1 MGLATAVFAQ
11 SGSKTIPEL
20 WLEYGTAANDSIRFY
35 TLSSLASAFV
45 ASNPDSAIILAQ
57 AALAGAQTARL
68 RSVEAAAY
76 VSSGEAYDVS
86 GKLEPALENFAK
98 GLTIYQQLK
107 SDEGLS
113 RAYNSR
119 GLAHYF
125 AGQIEAAIPD
135 FEAAQRLAEGDQNL
149 VQLAKIYHNLGMAY
163 SRQKD
168 KAYPALKSYLRARN
182 LKDSLVNSGFEGIS
196 ARDQISTYTMLGS
209 FYQQLGQ
216 LDKARESIQVSLK
229 LTTPDQPLR
238 QLVTLYNLGNVEEQD
253 SNYVKAQEL
262 YQQALDIAIANNF
275 LPNQTFI
282 YNALGNTSRE
292 LKSMERAATYYQQA
306 LLLLEAYNNPEV
318 YAGVLNDQGTLFVR
332 QGNFSAGRANGEE
345 ALRVATEG
353 NFRQKILEAH
363 DLLARAAEGMGDQ
376 PAAAFHL
383 RKYTDL
389 KSIIDGESQRQE
401 LIGLQAV
408 MDVELATAR
417 YEKELRDQELVISKQ
432 WISRLIIALAA
443 IALLA
448 ILLAFARRKLALT
461 NQQLE
466 VSNDN
471 LADNN
476 IQLASTNQQLSLANN
491 KLQQFAFATGHDL
504 KESLRNITSFTQLA
518 SIEMAEDL
526 STAQSHLKEAA
537 AGGVRMRKML
547 DDLLHYSN
555 LGGNDTVTA
564 SFPLEEV
571 VSSVKQQLK
580 EEIVLAQGDV
590 HLTTPATI
598 KANRVEIEQ
607 LFYNLIHNA
616 LRYRSP
622 ETPARISIQLEQRL
636 EEVVFKIKD
645 NGLGI
650 AAEQRENIFKPFHRL
665 HNRSK
670 SGSGLG
676 LSICQKVVEI
686 YGGKIWYEPVAEGG
700 SLFCFTLPQAEPKGA
715 FAQLQ

>member
-20 WLEYGTAANDSIRFY
+20 WLEYETAANDSIRFY

-45 ASNPDSAIILAQ
+45 RSNPDSAIILAE
-57 AALAGAQTARL
+57 AALAGAQIAQL
-68 RSVEAAAY
+68 SSVEAAAY
-76 VSSGEAYDVS
+76 VSLGEAYDVS

-98 GLTIYQQLK
+98 GITIYQRLK

-119 GLAHYF
+119 GLAHSF
-125 AGQIEAAIPD
+125 AGQADAAIPD

-163 SRQKD
+163 NQKNQV
-168 KAYPALKSYLRARN
+168 YPALKSYLRARN

-216 LDKARESIQVSLK
+216 LDKARESIQVSLN
-229 LTTPDQPLR
+229 LTTSDQPLR

-282 YNALGNTSRE
+282 YDALGNTSRE

-306 LLLLEAYNNPEV
+306 LLLLKKFNNPEV
-318 YAGVLNDQGTLFVR
+318 YASVLNDQGIMLVR
-332 QGNFSAGRANGEE
+332 QGNFSQGRANGEE

-376 PAAAFHL
+376 LAAAFHL
-383 RKYTDL
+383 RKYADL
-389 KSIIDGESQRQE
+389 KAIVDAESRQQE

-417 YEKELRDQELVISKQ
+417 HEKELRDQQLAISKQ
-432 WISRLIIALAA
+432 WIARLIFALVA
-443 IALLA
+443 IALLTV
-448 ILLAFARRKLALT
+448 LLAFARRKLAIT

-466 VSNDN
+466 ISNDN

-526 STAQSHLKEAA
+526 GTAQSHLKEAA

-555 LGGNDTVTA
+555 IGGNDTVTA
-564 SFPLEEV
+564 SFPLLEV

-590 HLTTPATI
+590 HLTTPATL
-598 KANRVEIEQ
+598 KASRVEIEQ

-622 ETPARISIQLEQRL
+622 ETPARINIQLEQRSD
-636 EEVVFKIKD
+636 EVVFKVKD

-700 SLFCFTLPQAEPKGA
+700 SLFCFTLPQAAPKGA
-715 FAQLQ
+715 FAQPQ